1 VRRLWERIT
10 AATEAAVSRAAAATA
25 DNAAAAPA
33 AAAAVEAEVK
43 RRYLVLDQKQRGLSL
58 SQEGMA
64 LLFSYMLQEPGIQF
78 RCDMCVMCDV

>member
-1 VRRLWERIT
+1 
-10 AATEAAVSRAAAATA
+10 
-25 DNAAAAPA
+25 
-33 AAAAVEAEVK
+33 VEAEVK